1 MTLVLTTGNKCDR
14 LRQDLEVCRLNWYCS
29 LGRTPESLSVA
40 ERGNV
45 YLAKK
50 VIMFRVKADSLA
62 DKQSSTDL
70 VNKLA
75 KGKNSSVPL
84 RVTYTIEDRNII
96 HDIHER
102 KWREWFSEL
111 FINRSEVIEINRR
124 VATVLSTVLGTD
136 EEKQVALK
144 HIHTLAD
151 TGVEL
156 SAASIYHSLFN
167 TELNLTP
174 ANRSSVANTSDIAGK
189 LDIEVI
195 HGDPTIVD
203 ADTYLLDI
211 GDLAV
216 QGKGYVEY
224 RPQLHAFASLAEKAI
239 ECADTKRHNKR
250 SDEQF
255 DSSVPVIEIPRCE
268 LKAKQV
274 LIYDAT
280 PRRRKDVAD
289 LYKAFFHALFTHQ
302 DATGTLV
309 VQVPKFIEGR
319 NGLKAALDEI
329 KNTKSLPC
337 RRIILVVQ
345 DSLVSDELRSS
356 I

>member
-1 MTLVLTTGNKCDR
+1 
-14 LRQDLEVCRLNWYCS
+14 
-29 LGRTPESLSVA
+29 
-40 ERGNV
+40 
-45 YLAKK
+45 
-50 VIMFRVKADSLA
+50 MFRVKADSLA

-84 RVTYTIEDRNII
+84 RVTYTIEDRKII

-102 KWREWFSEL
+102 KWKEWFSEL

-136 EEKQVALK
+136 EHKQVALK

-167 TELNLTP
+167 TELYLTP
-174 ANRSSVANTSDIAGK
+174 ADTSIVADTSDIVGK
-189 LDIEVI
+189 VDIEVI
-195 HGDPTIVD
+195 HGDPTMVD

-239 ECADTKRHNKR
+239 EYSDTKRHSKR

-255 DSSVPVIEIPRCE
+255 DYSVPIIEIPRCE

-289 LYKAFFHALFTHQ
+289 QYKAFFHALFTHQ

-309 VQVPKFIEGR
+309 VQVPKFEEGR
-319 NGLKAALDEI
+319 EGLKAALNEM
-329 KNTKSLPC
+329 KNTKSSAC
-337 RRIILVVQ
+337 RRIILVSN
-345 DSLVSDELRSS
+345 DSFVTDALHGS
-356 I
+356 IKV

>member
-1 MTLVLTTGNKCDR
+1 
-14 LRQDLEVCRLNWYCS
+14 
-29 LGRTPESLSVA
+29 
-40 ERGNV
+40 
-45 YLAKK
+45 
-50 VIMFRVKADSLA
+50 MFPVKADSLA
-62 DKQSSTDL
+62 NKQSCADL

-84 RVTYTIEDRNII
+84 RVTYTIEDQKII

-174 ANRSSVANTSDIAGK
+174 ANRSSVANASDIAGK

-216 QGKGYVEY
+216 QGKGYVEH

-239 ECADTKRHNKR
+239 ECAYTKRHNKR
-250 SDEQF
+250 RDEQI
-255 DSSVPVIEIPRCE
+255 DPRVPIIEIPRCE
-268 LKAKQV
+268 LKAQRV
-274 LIYDAT
+274 FT
-280 PRRRKDVAD
+280 
-289 LYKAFFHALFTHQ
+289 YKAKPRMRGGVEKNYQAFFYKLFTHQ

-329 KNTKSLPC
+329 KSAKSLAC
-337 RRIILVVQ
+337 RRIILVAQ

-356 I
+356 IQVSRPTLRIFEETS

>member
-1 MTLVLTTGNKCDR
+1 
-14 LRQDLEVCRLNWYCS
+14 
-29 LGRTPESLSVA
+29 
-40 ERGNV
+40 
-45 YLAKK
+45 
-50 VIMFRVKADSLA
+50 MFRVKAYSLA
-62 DKQSSTDL
+62 NKQSCADL

-84 RVTYTIEDRNII
+84 RVTYTIEDRKII

-102 KWREWFSEL
+102 KWKEWFSEL

-124 VATVLSTVLGTD
+124 VATVLSTVLRTD

-144 HIHTLAD
+144 HIHRLAD

-167 TELNLTP
+167 TELYLMPGDT
-174 ANRSSVANTSDIAGK
+174 SIVADTSDIDGNV
-189 LDIEVI
+189 DIEVI
-195 HGDPTIVD
+195 QGDPTMVD

-239 ECADTKRHNKR
+239 EYADTKRH
-250 SDEQF
+250 DEQI
-255 DSSVPVIEIPRCE
+255 DSGVPIIEIPPCE

-289 LYKAFFHALFTHQ
+289 QYKAFFHALFTHQ

-309 VQVPKFIEGR
+309 VQVPKFEEGR
-319 NGLKAALDEI
+319 EGLKSALDEMKNI
-329 KNTKSLPC
+329 KPSAY
-337 RRIILVVQ
+337 RRIILVAK
-345 DSLVSDELRSS
+345 DSLFTHELPNL
-356 I
+356 IKT